1 MMNMYATKFVQARR
15 LAGLSTIELLA
26 VAEQLEQKK
35 ARGSLGPAATQ
46 ALNRARRVLSAE
58 ARYRGLVL

>member
-1 MMNMYATKFVQARR
+1 MNMYATKFVQARR

-26 VAEQLEQKK
+26 VAEQLDKK
-35 ARGSLGPAATQ
+35 AQSNLGSSAAQ

>member
-1 MMNMYATKFVQARR
+1 MNMYATKIAQARR

-26 VAEQLEQKK
+26 VAEQLENK
-35 ARGSLGPAATQ
+35 ARGSLGQSAAQ
-46 ALNRARRVLSAE
+46 ALNRARRVLSEE

>member
-1 MMNMYATKFVQARR
+1 MNMYVNLNSQARR
-15 LAGLSTIELLA
+15 LAGLSTVELLS
-26 VAEQLEQKK
+26 VAEQLEQK